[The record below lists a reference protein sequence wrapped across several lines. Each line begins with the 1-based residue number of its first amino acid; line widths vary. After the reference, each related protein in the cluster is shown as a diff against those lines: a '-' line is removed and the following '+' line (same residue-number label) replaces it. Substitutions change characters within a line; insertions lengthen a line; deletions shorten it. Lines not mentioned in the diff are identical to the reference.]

1 MRLNEIIYQKVSQET
16 GIPKEVIKEV
26 YVQNWKFIKEKVE
39 SLPLKGNINI
49 DGLRTSFNIKG
60 LGNLYTTKE
69 LVTYLKERYNEK

>member
-39 SLPLKGNINI
+39 SLPLKDNINI